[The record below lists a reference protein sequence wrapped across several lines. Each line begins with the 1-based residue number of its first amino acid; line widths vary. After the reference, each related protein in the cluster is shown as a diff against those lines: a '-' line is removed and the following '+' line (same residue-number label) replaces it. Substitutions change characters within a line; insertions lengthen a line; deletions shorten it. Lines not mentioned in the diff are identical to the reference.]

1 MLALRDEN
9 VVISARVRVAD
20 LPVYERLNP
29 SIHCVLDGAEAFL
42 LDRRRLVVDDDSYLL
57 INSGSAYGSRIAKGR
72 EPLHTFSVHF
82 RHGLAQEAID
92 ALVNGNEAALDA
104 RLGTA
109 PVEFI
114 EQLTP
119 HNGIVSPAL
128 RQLMREVE
136 DGESDPDWLEEQ
148 CAALLV
154 RLLRRHCR
162 IGTPLDTRPRAGD
175 GAARDRTP
183 YRPGDGS
190 DAQPVRDAIDTPPHC
205 CRSVPVAVSF
215 RAAVSRRAPGDA
227 VCVPAAQALL
237 GCCAPAD
244 LDRPAARCG
253 GTGGRH
259 RQSHHAVPP
268 DSEAS
273 ARQPERAARGSRG
286 GAFGLLLTENRERRD
301 AGDRCVPAA
310 YFFVDRSSGSTNPI
324 GRFFGSGGTIS
335 SRIASKTCLICA
347 RVLAAS

>member
-57 INSGSAYGSRIAKGR
+57 INGGSAYGSRIAKGR

-82 RHGLAQEAID
+82 RHGLAQEAIE
-92 ALVNGNEAALDA
+92 ALVNGNAAALDA
-104 RLGTA
+104 RPGTA

-148 CAALLV
+148 CAALLA
-154 RLLRRHCR
+154 RLLRRHCKIGALPDAWPAVRATARREIERR
-162 IGTPLDTRPRAGD
+162 IGRATDLMLSQYAMPLTLERIAAEACLSRFHFVRLFRAVHQVPPYAFLQRKRCSVSARLLTSTDLPLDAVAHAVGIANRITLFRLIRKHLRVSPRALRAGHVE
-175 GAARDRTP
+175 
-183 YRPGDGS
+183 
-190 DAQPVRDAIDTPPHC
+190 VRL
-205 CRSVPVAVSF
+205 RS
-215 RAAVSRRAPGDA
+215 
-227 VCVPAAQALL
+227 C
-237 GCCAPAD
+237 
-244 LDRPAARCG
+244 
-253 GTGGRH
+253 
-259 RQSHHAVPP
+259 
-268 DSEAS
+268 
-273 ARQPERAARGSRG
+273 
-286 GAFGLLLTENRERRD
+286 
-301 AGDRCVPAA
+301 
-310 YFFVDRSSGSTNPI
+310 
-324 GRFFGSGGTIS
+324 
-335 SRIASKTCLICA
+335 
-347 RVLAAS
+347 